1 MELEKYWPLHK
12 YITDIKNN
20 TKMVLCEIRTA
31 LKKLGAPFPKIID
44 SKNIKSSKEDNE
56 NNSFYEWI
64 IFREYLNQL
73 EHLHEVVEVII
84 QNIDSSP
91 ANIENHLKTMSG

>member
-12 YITDIKNN
+12 YISDIKNN

-31 LKKLGAPFPKIID
+31 LKKLGAKIPKFD

-56 NNSFYEWI
+56 NNAFYEWI

-73 EHLHEVVEVII
+73 EHLHEVVEVVI

-91 ANIENHLKTMSG
+91 SIENHFKSMSG